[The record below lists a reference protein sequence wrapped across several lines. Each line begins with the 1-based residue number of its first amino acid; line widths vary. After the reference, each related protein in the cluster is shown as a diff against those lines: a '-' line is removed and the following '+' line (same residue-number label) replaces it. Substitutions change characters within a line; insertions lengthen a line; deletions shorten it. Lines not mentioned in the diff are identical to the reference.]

1 MNANPFPFVAVAS
14 FSEIYLFSFWIFFS
28 IAFCLFRARAEI
40 KHYTKA
46 VVLFKIGNFALYP
59 PCGEAYYTRLTY
71 KQTTKWHFVQ
81 NQRRARK
88 HESIEGE
95 ENRKNMHNAS
105 VMWLECLLR
114 EICI

>member
-1 MNANPFPFVAVAS
+1 MQTHFLLLLLPHFRKF
-14 FSEIYLFSFWIFFS
+14 IYFHFGFFFS